1 LHFLA
6 LLIAQR
12 PRKFHAGKIRQDD
25 FGDNYGWLQVLAST
39 TTLPAF
45 KRPKCAFA
53 RLARVW
59 LKAKAHPFALLFLT
73 SAKSINAHFLLRVS
87 CAFESG

>member
-1 LHFLA
+1 MLEKSGRMTSAIIMVGCRFLP
-6 LLIAQR
+6 L
-12 PRKFHAGKIRQDD
+12 
-25 FGDNYGWLQVLAST
+25 

-45 KRPKCAFA
+45 KRPKCALA